1 MSEIM
6 KIVDERER
14 QKSKN
19 TKEQRLGGSCSESVR
34 AKEEELCKSNH
45 VVVECRCLQIWHFL
59 SFLKCS
65 SILVLKWQQVLPML
79 LQL

>member
-1 MSEIM
+1 M

-45 VVVECRCLQIWHFL
+45 VVVECRCLQI
-59 SFLKCS
+59 
-65 SILVLKWQQVLPML
+65 
-79 LQL
+79 